1 MFFSRYG
8 DLKKVLVLIS
18 FVCLFLLYQYGRSIW
33 YPVVIKF
40 TGKQTVAE
48 VIEKLEVEVK
58 QELTPLFLSKGINF
72 PPKNLSLIAFKDS
85 KELEVWASNADK
97 IFKFITSYNVKA
109 ASGILGPKLIEGDKQ
124 VPEGLYKIEGFN
136 PNSSYHL
143 SMKLNY
149 PNAFDLQ
156 HAKNEGRASPGTNIF
171 IHGRSA
177 SIGCLAMGDPVIESL
192 FYLVHATGLSNTQVI
207 ISPTNPSI
215 NELSIPNGSPVW
227 VGDLYKDIVN
237 EYSMVTK
244 NITRH

>member
-1 MFFSRYG
+1 M
-8 DLKKVLVLIS
+8 
-18 FVCLFLLYQYGRSIW
+18 
-33 YPVVIKF
+33 IKF

-48 VIEKLEVEVK
+48 VIEKLEVEVTK
-58 QELTPLFLSKGINF
+58 ELSPLFLAKSISF
-72 PPKNLSLIAFKDS
+72 PPNNLSLIAFKDS
-85 KELEVWASNADK
+85 KELEIWASNEDR

-109 ASGILGPKLIEGDKQ
+109 ASGILGPKLTEGDKQ
-124 VPEGLYKIEGFN
+124 VPEGIYKIEGFN

-156 HAKNEGRASPGTNIF
+156 HAKNEGRSFPGTNIF

-177 SIGCLAMGDPVIESL
+177 SIGCLAMGDPVIENL

-207 ISPTNPSI
+207 ISPTNPSLS
-215 NELSIPNGSPVW
+215 ELNIPNGSPVW
-227 VGDLYKDIVN
+227 VGELYKDIGN

-244 NITRH
+244 NITTRPEADNN

>member
-1 MFFSRYG
+1 M
-8 DLKKVLVLIS
+8 
-18 FVCLFLLYQYGRSIW
+18 
-33 YPVVIKF
+33 IKF

-48 VIEKLEVEVK
+48 VIEKLEVEVTK
-58 QELTPLFLSKGINF
+58 ELSPLFLAKSISF
-72 PPKNLSLIAFKDS
+72 PPNNLSLIAFKDS
-85 KELEVWASNADK
+85 KELEIWASNEDR

-109 ASGILGPKLIEGDKQ
+109 ASGILGPKLTEGDKQ
-124 VPEGLYKIEGFN
+124 VPEGIYKIEGFN

-156 HAKNEGRASPGTNIF
+156 HAKNEGRSFPGTNIF

-177 SIGCLAMGDPVIESL
+177 SIGCLAMGDPVIENL

-207 ISPTNPSI
+207 ISPTNPSLS
-215 NELSIPNGSPVW
+215 ELNIPNGSPVW
-227 VGDLYKDIVN
+227 VGELYKDIVN

-244 NITRH
+244 NITTRTEADNN

>member
-1 MFFSRYG
+1 M
-8 DLKKVLVLIS
+8 KKVLVLIS
-18 FVCLFLLYQYGRSIW
+18 FICLFLIYQYGRGLW
-33 YPVVIKF
+33 YPLVIKF

-48 VIEKLEVEVK
+48 VIEKLEGK
-58 QELTPLFLSKGINF
+58 ITRELTPLFFSKGISF
-72 PPKNLSLIAFKDS
+72 PPKSLSLIAFKDS
-85 KELEVWASNADK
+85 KELEVWASNEDK
-97 IFKFITSYNVKA
+97 IFKLITRYNVKA

-149 PNAFDLQ
+149 PNTFDLQ

-177 SIGCLAMGDPVIESL
+177 SIGCLAMGDPVIENL

-207 ISPTNPSI
+207 ISPTNPSL

-227 VGDLYKDIVN
+227 VGDLYNDIAN
-237 EYSMVTK
+237 E
-244 NITRH
+244 